1 MLKINRLYIRF
12 QLGNSYG
19 NICGKESPLIY
30 ACSIR
35 QFIWEYLSGSGK
47 GKSTG
52 LYVLGGA
59 GNANASN
66 KPLALCT
73 RWLEDPWIARFGE
86 PFAAQISDDF

>member
-47 GKSTG
+47 GKSTYIFVFNWAILSG
-52 LYVLGGA
+52 IYKRKQMAYIRFQLGNTF
-59 GNANASN
+59 GN
-66 KPLALCT
+66 
-73 RWLEDPWIARFGE
+73 I
-86 PFAAQISDDF
+86 